1 MSLIIALLAGM
12 LTLLSPCTLPVIPF
26 VFASVRGKKG
36 QLMALLAGM
45 VMMFTAVALL
55 VSIAGH
61 WVASITA
68 AGRWFALAFLA
79 LTALT
84 LLSTRVAQFIG
95 APLISL
101 GNRVNDSSHRHRG
114 LIAALLAGMAIGLLW
129 SPCAGPV
136 LGALL
141 SLAAVGKEPVS
152 VGLLIAAYGSG
163 CALMLALLGVAGH
176 GLMMRLR
183 PGMAI
188 MARLRQISGGLM
200 LASVVLIA
208 SGTQNVLQSAPAFA
222 QNLEQRLSRHLSVQ
236 QPRVQLQPVVEP
248 QITNRMPSLAGG
260 THWFN
265 GSPVNNAS
273 LKGKVVLVDFWTY
286 DCINCQHSLPHVR
299 DWANKYQTD
308 GLVVLGVHTPEYP
321 WERDPDAVA
330 KAIAKWRLPYP
341 VVADNNYA
349 IWNNFGNRYWPAH
362 YIFDASGKLRY
373 TAFGEGDYAKQ
384 EQVIQQLLKET
395 RA

>member
-36 QLMALLAGM
+36 QLTALLAGM

-55 VSIAGH
+55 VSVASH

-68 AGRWFALAFLA
+68 VGRWFALAFLV

-84 LLSTRVAQFIG
+84 LLSTRVAQFIS
-95 APLISL
+95 APLVSL
-101 GNRVNDSSHRHRG
+101 GNRVNDSSRRHSG

-163 CALMLALLGVAGH
+163 CALMLALLWWAGH
-176 GLMMRLR
+176 GLMTRLR

-188 MARLRQISGGLM
+188 MARLRQIAGGLM
-200 LASVVLIA
+200 LASVALIA
-208 SGTQNVLQSAPAFA
+208 SGAQNILQSAPAFT
-222 QNLEQRLSRHLSVQ
+222 QNLEQRLSLHLSVQ

-248 QITNRMPSLAGG
+248 QITHTLPSLAGG

-265 GSPVNNAS
+265 GGPVSNAS

-286 DCINCQHSLPHVR
+286 DCINCQHTLPHVR
-299 DWANKYQTD
+299 DWANKYQAD

-341 VVADNNYA
+341 VVADNDYA

-384 EQVIQQLLKET
+384 EQVIQQLLKEA

>member
-55 VSIAGH
+55 VSVASH

-68 AGRWFALAFLA
+68 AGRWFALAFLV

-84 LLSTRVAQFIG
+84 LLSTRVAQFIS
-95 APLISL
+95 APLVSL
-101 GNRVNDSSHRHRG
+101 GNRVNNSSHRHRG

-141 SLAAVGKEPVS
+141 SLAAVGKVPVS

-163 CALMLALLGVAGH
+163 CALMLALLWVAGH
-176 GLMMRLR
+176 GLMKRLR

-188 MARLRQISGGLM
+188 MARLRQIAGGLM

-248 QITNRMPSLAGG
+248 QITNTMPSLAGG
-260 THWFN
+260 TYWFN

-299 DWANKYQTD
+299 DWANKYQAD